1 MIERAYQLKKVL
13 SYVVL
18 MVLSLYGSLV
28 GICRSN
34 AENGNSGEKASPD
47 TISMRFLLT
56 QNIAVGRIATH
67 ISRALIGSSQYGTFF
82 SLVRVLYNPCGTS
95 QWYIGMI
102 RGNNGST

>member
-1 MIERAYQLKKVL
+1 MIERACQLKNVL

-47 TISMRFLLT
+47 SFRNDFHEIYPYTKYC
-56 QNIAVGRIATH
+56 GRVYCY
-67 ISRALIGSSQYGTFF
+67 SY
-82 SLVRVLYNPCGTS
+82 
-95 QWYIGMI
+95 
-102 RGNNGST
+102 

>member
-1 MIERAYQLKKVL
+1 MVAWSGFAVPMLKMATAVKRQARIAFV
-13 SYVVL
+13 
-18 MVLSLYGSLV
+18 
-28 GICRSN
+28 
-34 AENGNSGEKASPD
+34 